1 MNDEKFFVLKKNINF
16 CPDFF
21 GYVGK
26 GTNKKAKVNF
36 KIYDVANWETIIII
50 IYILP
55 DIWRSKANLTMKFGQ
70 LVEYNMKNI
79 FL

>member
-1 MNDEKFFVLKKNINF
+1 MNDEKFFVLKKYINF
-16 CPDFF
+16 CHDFF
-21 GYVGK
+21 GHVGK

-55 DIWRSKANLTMKFGQ
+55 DI
-70 LVEYNMKNI
+70 
-79 FL
+79 